1 MVFIAGSVPNQ
12 AESDFSV
19 RARIEGQLRC
29 RTIQVRT
36 DWKLVL
42 NSTCRAESFP
52 AARTESMDEAE
63 QKLKP
68 IRVILETIRER
79 ADYALKTT
87 SGCRRGAFN
96 AMEVQRVPV
105 CEIFYSCSVDGNSR
119 KMPPLQGLFI

>member
-1 MVFIAGSVPNQ
+1 VPNQ

-87 SGCRRGAFN
+87 SGSGRGAVD
-96 AMEVQRVPV
+96 ALEMQRLP
-105 CEIFYSCSVDGNSR
+105 IFEAFYETGSVGSDRQMSEMQ
-119 KMPPLQGLFI
+119 KHFV